1 MEAVMAFMLGFGG
14 VISVWEIVKTNKKD
28 TKGSAIRRGAEKL
41 GRYDKRNKRKGKQAG
56 L

>member
-41 GRYDKRNKRKGKQAG
+41 GRYDRKNRRKRRQVG